1 MNTFNWTT
9 FRGKSLPFRKSLAK
23 GAGTILLYS
32 GLLTLFVIIYD
43 IGFPEYLFSHEEF
56 STYYHI
62 YIRVGA
68 VCYGIK
74 SILNIWNIDKKLK
87 LKLID
92 LFLFLGFVTLFLWLV
107 KGYGTGDLED
117 LRTHYRYVL
126 IPFSLIAI
134 ATEFFRNLQSYYLRN
149 FNPALIFVLFFLLLI
164 LAGAGFLMLPNAT
177 NERISF
183 TDALFTSSSAVCIT
197 GLSVFDVATVL
208 TRFGHVVLMVLMQ
221 LGGLGIMTFA
231 GFVGHMFSGGIT
243 FQQQMLMKE
252 QLSGENL
259 SEVIKSVYKI
269 ILITLLI
276 ESLGGF
282 FIFITTL
289 HLDFPDM
296 NERIFFAA
304 FHAVSAFCNAGYMTV
319 ENGLYHPD
327 FRFNYPLQMVIAFLF
342 LFGGIGF
349 PIVFN
354 FYNNI
359 KLFIKNTFQWIWR
372 GSRFHHVPNAISFNS
387 KLMLWTTSILLILSF
402 VLFILLEYDASL
414 KDHSMTGKI
423 VQSFFMAASARSSGF
438 QSLDMTLLT
447 FPTIMI
453 FLLMMWI
460 GASPGG
466 TGGGIRTTTF
476 AVATLNFWQT
486 AKGRDRISIW
496 GREIPPASIRK
507 AFAIISLSIIM
518 MGIST
523 FIIYS
528 IDGHLS
534 IINILFD
541 VFSAFNNCGL
551 SLGITP
557 ELSNNSKFVLTL
569 TMFIGR
575 VSALTLLSAFIY
587 TKQFQN
593 IRYPTQDILY

>member
-9 FRGKSLPFRKSLAK
+9 FRAKSLPFRKSLANV
-23 GAGTILLYS
+23 AGTVLLYS

-43 IGFPEYLFSHEEF
+43 IGFPEDLFSHEEF
-56 STYYHI
+56 SIYYQI
-62 YIRVGA
+62 YIRIGV
-68 VCYGIK
+68 VCYAIK
-74 SILNIWNIDKKLK
+74 SVLNIWNRDKKLK
-87 LKLID
+87 LKVID
-92 LFLFLGFVTLFLWLV
+92 LMLFLGFLVIFFWLV
-107 KGYGTGDLED
+107 KGYDFGGLNN
-117 LRTHYRYVL
+117 LRAHYRYVL
-126 IPFSLIAI
+126 VPFSLIAI

-149 FNPALIFVLFFLLLI
+149 INPALIFVLFFLLLI
-164 LAGAGFLMLPNAT
+164 LAGAGFLLLPNAT
-177 NERISF
+177 HDRISF

-197 GLSVFDVATVL
+197 GLAVVDTAHVF
-208 TRFGHVVLMVLMQ
+208 TRFGHAVLMILMQ

-231 GFVGHMFSGGIT
+231 GFVGHMFSSGIS
-243 FQQQMLMKE
+243 FQQQMMMRE
-252 QLSGENL
+252 QVSGENL
-259 SEVIKSVYKI
+259 SQVIKSVYKI
-269 ILITLLI
+269 ILITLLV
-276 ESLGGF
+276 ESLGGV
-282 FIFITTL
+282 FIFLTTL

-296 NERIFFAA
+296 GERIFFAA
-304 FHAVSAFCNAGYMTV
+304 FHTVSAFCNAGFSTV

-327 FRFNYPLQMVIAFLF
+327 FRFNYPLQLVIAFLF

-359 KLFIKNTFQWIWR
+359 KLFIRNSFQWIWK

-387 KLMLWTTSILLILSF
+387 KLMLWTTTILLVLSF
-402 VLFILLEYDASL
+402 ALFFFMEYDASL
-414 KDHSMTGKI
+414 KEFPLTGKI
-423 VQSFFMAASARSSGF
+423 VQSFFMAASTRSSGF
-438 QSLDMTLLT
+438 HSLDMSLLT

-453 FLLMMWI
+453 FLLMMWV

-486 AKGRDRISIW
+486 AKGRDRITIW
-496 GREIPPASIRK
+496 GREIPQASIRR

-528 IDGHLS
+528 FDGHLS
-534 IINILFD
+534 MVNILFD

-557 ELSNNSKFVLTL
+557 ELSDKSKFVLTL

-587 TKQFQN
+587 KKQFQN